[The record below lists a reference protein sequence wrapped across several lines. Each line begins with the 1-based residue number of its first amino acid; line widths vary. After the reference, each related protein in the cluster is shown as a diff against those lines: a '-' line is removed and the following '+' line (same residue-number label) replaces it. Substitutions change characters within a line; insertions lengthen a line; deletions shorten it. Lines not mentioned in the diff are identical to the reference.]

1 VVAQVL
7 EVQVVI
13 INLVVQVV
21 EQEVTRIILQVKWQH
36 NLLNLETQALMD
48 LEMREVIL
56 IQEQH
61 QEMVVVVV
69 ALVLSV
75 VRVETTQVKVVMEKL
90 IL

>member
-1 VVAQVL
+1 VEVLVL

-13 INLVVQVV
+13 MTLVVQVV
-21 EQEVTRIILQVKWQH
+21 EQEVTEVILQVKWQH

-48 LEMREVIL
+48 LEMQVVIL
-56 IQEQH
+56 IQERH
-61 QEMVVVVV
+61 QELQVVVV